1 MKKIFLAVMIV
12 CVMCSG
18 SYAVSQ
24 DMSAYVRQD
33 VFDAKMEML
42 LTRLEGKINALSER
56 IDGLEKRIDARI
68 DGLEKRIDARFD
80 GLEKRTDARFDELDK
95 RMNDGFNGLS
105 KRIDDT
111 HNFLYLLL
119 VLFGAIFIIP
129 SISKFWDFNK
139 ERKTPFTTVED
150 VRRIVS
156 EVIAENNA
164 KIRA

>member
-1 MKKIFLAVMIV
+1 MKKMFLAVMIV

-24 DMSAYVRQD
+24 DMGAYVRQD

-56 IDGLEKRIDARI
+56 IDGLEKRIDAR
-68 DGLEKRIDARFD
+68 FD
-80 GLEKRTDARFDELDK
+80 GLEK

>member
-1 MKKIFLAVMIV
+1 MKKMFLAVMIV
-12 CVMCSG
+12 CMMCSG

-24 DMSAYVRQD
+24 DMSVYVRQD
-33 VFDAKMEML
+33 VFDAKMETL

-68 DGLEKRIDARFD
+68 DGLE
-80 GLEKRTDARFDELDK
+80 K